1 MANTEL
7 AGEYFDWMYSLVFGK
22 NRSYRKLLVR
32 LHEIPFRY
40 SIPMDGNREAD
51 GINLR
56 YRFGYENGYADYII
70 ADELDHKKC
79 SVLEMMIALC
89 IRCEEQ
95 IMDDPEVGNR
105 TGKWFF
111 NMLKNLGLHDMDDRH
126 FEADYIDRIM
136 LIFLNRKYQAN
147 GRGGLFTVH
156 THQCDM
162 RSIEIWYQMC
172 WYLDELLSEKGRSI

>member
-1 MANTEL
+1 MANTEP

-56 YRFGYENGYADYII
+56 YRFGYENEYEDYII
-70 ADELDHKKC
+70 ATELDCKQC

-95 IMDDPEVGNR
+95 IMDDPDVGNR
-105 TGKWFF
+105 TGKWFCD
-111 NMLKNLGLHDMDDRH
+111 MLKNLRLHNMDDKR
-126 FEADYIDRIM
+126 FDVDYVDRVVSM
-136 LIFLNRKYQAN
+136 FLKRKYQPN
-147 GRGGLFTVH
+147 GQGGLFTVH
-156 THQCDM
+156 TRRCDM
-162 RSIEIWYQMC
+162 RNVEIWYQMC
-172 WYLDELLSEKGRSI
+172 WYLDELLSEKG